1 MTKMRTK
8 DKVFLMVAIPLALC
22 AAYFYLWRMPVA
34 KRVGALAAEESR
46 LPNAEDFPAERRA
59 LEKRLAS
66 AEKELE
72 EARAEKAPE
81 SSVKGDVGASAAER
95 QGAALAAF
103 AKHGARVVRVEPV
116 ADRSDGWGARGGEV
130 LRATGLR
137 PTPEAMRFTVEAP
150 YPDFTAALDE
160 FAAARAPVVP
170 EAVTMGR
177 SGTKSRWEVVLW
189 L

>member
-22 AAYFYLWRMPVA
+22 VAYFYLWRMPVA
-34 KRVGALAAEESR
+34 KRIAALAAEEVR

-59 LEKRLAS
+59 IEKRLAS

-81 SSVKGDVGASAAER
+81 SSVKGDA
-95 QGAALAAF
+95 AALAAF

>member
-22 AAYFYLWRMPVA
+22 VAYFYLWRMPVA
-34 KRVGALAAEESR
+34 KRVAALAAEEVR
-46 LPNAEDFPAERRA
+46 LPNAEDFPVERRA
-59 LEKRLAS
+59 IEKRLAS

-81 SSVKGDVGASAAER
+81 SSVKGDVGAGAAER

-116 ADRSDGWGARGGEV
+116 AERSDGWGARGGET

-137 PTPEAMRFTVEAP
+137 PAPEAMRFTVEAP
-150 YPDFTAALDE
+150 YRDFTAALEE
-160 FAAARAPVVP
+160 FAAERAAVVP
-170 EAVTMGR
+170 ESVTMGR
-177 SGTKSRWEVVLW
+177 AGAKCRWEVVIW

>member
-1 MTKMRTK
+1 M
-8 DKVFLMVAIPLALC
+8 
-22 AAYFYLWRMPVA
+22 
-34 KRVGALAAEESR
+34 
-46 LPNAEDFPAERRA
+46 
-59 LEKRLAS
+59 
-66 AEKELE
+66 
-72 EARAEKAPE
+72 
-81 SSVKGDVGASAAER
+81 KGDAGAGAAER

-150 YPDFTAALDE
+150 YPDLTAALDE

-170 EAVTMGR
+170 EGVTMGR
-177 SGTKSRWEVVLW
+177 SGTKCRWEVVLW

>member
-8 DKVFLMVAIPLALC
+8 DKIFLAVAVPLALC
-22 AAYFYLWRMPVA
+22 AAYFYFWRAPAA
-34 KRVGALAAEESR
+34 KRVAALEAEERR
-46 LPNAEDFPAERRA
+46 LPCAEDFPAERRA
-59 LEKRLAS
+59 LEKRVAA

-72 EARAEKAPE
+72 EVRAEKAPE
-81 SSVKGDVGASAAER
+81 SSVKGDAGAGAAER

-137 PTPEAMRFTVEAP
+137 PSPEAMRFTVEAP
-150 YPDFTAALDE
+150 YPDFTAALEE

-170 EAVTMGR
+170 EGVTMGR
-177 SGTKSRWEVVLW
+177 AGAKCRWEVVLW

>member
-1 MTKMRTK
+1 M
-8 DKVFLMVAIPLALC
+8 
-22 AAYFYLWRMPVA
+22 AA
-34 KRVGALAAEESR
+34 
-46 LPNAEDFPAERRA
+46 
-59 LEKRLAS
+59 